1 MAKSRNGIQ
10 SNLNDYLERNG
21 TIDILLPDGVEIE
34 IGITQEGKR
43 GAEKLADYCW
53 VTATRD
59 DRVTVIDRYA
69 MSMEFENDACLVDQR
84 DEGIVT
90 II

>member
-1 MAKSRNGIQ
+1 MAKSKNRIQ
-10 SNLNDYLERNG
+10 YLLNDYLERNG
-21 TIDILLPDGVEIE
+21 TIDLLLPDGVELE

-53 VTATRD
+53 VATTRE
-59 DRVTVIDRYA
+59 DRATVIDRYA
-69 MSMEFENDACLVDQR
+69 MSMEFDDGACLVD
-84 DEGIVT
+84 EGMVT